1 MEICGLRHALALLR
15 DFFSSFTSYSFFAL
29 QDFRICQ
36 VGIFV
41 DASVQSCLPKAELCL
56 LPIIEFIGTNNPKKR
71 AQQNLFL
78 SFFAS
83 GFGLW
88 YPMLTVKEATEYG
101 YYARYEHSPGEPD
114 DTLTGAIMFAVEIA
128 SDEARKTGK
137 THYVTSTP
145 VPKAIYLLRA
155 DNPELT
161 MVAMSVMYELTP
173 DWKVIKRTKPTRH

>member
-101 YYARYEHSPGEPD
+101 YYARYEHSPGR
-114 DTLTGAIMFAVEIA
+114 TGRYSHGGNHVRCRNRFRRGAQNGQDPLCDFN
-128 SDEARKTGK
+128 AR
-137 THYVTSTP
+137 
-145 VPKAIYLLRA
+145 
-155 DNPELT
+155 PEGDLPPAGRQSGAYDGRNERD
-161 MVAMSVMYELTP
+161 V
-173 DWKVIKRTKPTRH
+173 